1 MLSRCRQVSGLADE
15 EEAPVGGDPDG
26 SLGDLMDT
34 IRQLEVSQL
43 LLTTVTTLLSVA
55 YGKLEARDLGQAKTA
70 IEAVKALLGVL
81 TGGVDG
87 ELRRDLEQALANL
100 QVAYADAVASA
111 E

>member
-1 MLSRCRQVSGLADE
+1 MSGLADE
-15 EEAPVGGDPDG
+15 EEQGPDEGGDPDG

-34 IRQLEVSQL
+34 IRQLDVSQL

-55 YGKLEARDLGQAKTA
+55 YGKLEAGELGEAKTA
-70 IEAVKALLGVL
+70 IEAVRALLGVL
-81 TGGVDG
+81 TGAVEGDM
-87 ELRRDLEQALANL
+87 RRDLEQALTNL